1 MAETFNGRK
10 RLRKK
15 FGSIREVAAMP
26 NLIEVQKSSYEDF
39 LMRKAPEGGRPDDHG
54 LQGVFKS
61 VFPISDFSGKSTLE
75 FVGYE
80 FEPPKYDVDECIQR
94 DMTYSY

>member
-1 MAETFNGRK
+1 MAETFTGRK

-54 LQGVFKS
+54 CIQVGV
-61 VFPISDFSGKSTLE
+61 SDFGFL
-75 FVGYE
+75 GQ
-80 FEPPKYDVDECIQR
+80 VDFGIR
-94 DMTYSY
+94 RL